1 MDEQICEEMTVA
13 RCSGKTKAGNQCR
26 RPAVDSSKYCSM
38 HQPETKPGP
47 QPEFPD
53 WREQF
58 GENTQALIGLA
69 IIGVIVLWSMTRG
82 R

>member
-1 MDEQICEEMTVA
+1 MA

-26 RPAVDSSKYCSM
+26 RPAVGSSKYCSM

-47 QPEFPD
+47 KPEFPD
-53 WREQF
+53 WGAQF
-58 GENTQALIGLA
+58 GENTQAVIGLA
-69 IIGVIVLWSMTRG
+69 IIGVIVLWAMTRG

>member
-1 MDEQICEEMTVA
+1 MA

-26 RPAVDSSKYCSM
+26 RPAVDGSKYCSM
-38 HQPETKPGP
+38 HPPDPKPGP
-47 QPEFPD
+47 RPQLGD

-58 GENTQALIGLA
+58 GENTQTLIGLA
-69 IIGVIVLWSMTRG
+69 IIGVIVLWSMTKG